1 MIYFGA
7 DHRGYNLKEI
17 LKVYLKELGFDF
29 IDLGALE
36 LVIDDD
42 YPDYAVL
49 VAKKVSEDPKN
60 NRGILL
66 CGSGVGVDI
75 VANKFKG
82 VRSAL
87 IFNPE
92 QARMSRNDDNTNVLS
107 FSADFTDKNVAKEIV
122 KVWLET
128 PFSRLERHAR
138 RVEKIN
144 KIEKEII

>member
-1 MIYFGA
+1 MIYIGA
-7 DHRGYNLKEI
+7 DHRGYKLKEA
-17 LKVYLKELGFDF
+17 LKDYLKELNLEYE
-29 IDLGALE
+29 DLGALQ
-36 LVIDDD
+36 IIFDDD
-42 YPDYAVL
+42 YPDYAIL
-49 VAKKVSEDPKN
+49 VAKKVSENPRE
-60 NRGILL
+60 NRGILI

-107 FSADFTDKNVAKEIV
+107 LSADFIEEDLAKEIV

-128 PFSRLERHAR
+128 PFSRLERYAR
-138 RVEKIN
+138 RLEKI
-144 KIEKEII
+144 KEIEKL